1 MSIHQQPS
9 PPENKCQAIWAKNL
23 WRALLRSFR
32 LTQSFRNEYFLLAY
46 QILSVNIVF
55 RIHLKKQLTTADLSH
70 KKTAIPLQMF
80 LHSVINI
87 HSDESN
93 LWSNALKYKLG
104 AFPMNFL
111 YLPCTF
117 QFQSYISTELTHKR
131 VNEEHMA
138 WICMTTVTADDLT
151 IVTLANEAI

>member
-9 PPENKCQAIWAKNL
+9 PPENKCQAIRAKNL

-87 HSDESN
+87 HSDENN